1 MFYLLH
7 GNDEF
12 SCREQLKKLRQ
23 QGDFEY
29 NQDTYAGGEVDLK
42 TITATCSSLPFLTDQ
57 RLVVVMGLPKKR
69 RGEDTAA
76 SDSGEVASP
85 ANAVQVGADSSRPAP
100 IDRPLPEKSSK
111 SKKGKKGAKSSTE
124 SRAGFEKGLAEY
136 VHFLPDSTVLV
147 VVVDEELSASS
158 TLLKAAQEHGKVM
171 QYPLPRG
178 AAVKTWI
185 ENRAR
190 SSGVKITPEAV
201 SMLADYIGNQLR
213 LLANE
218 LDKLAT
224 YAGGGATIDADDVRK
239 LSPQVQEARVFDL
252 TDALAERNRKKALDL
267 LHDLLADGEPPLQLI
282 IERIQREGP
291 LPFAEYMRMALYE
304 PGYGYYVT
312 GAAKMGWEGD
322 YFTSTDVST
331 LFANCMGR
339 QLYAMWEKLKR
350 PPEFLIVEEGA
361 GRGHLAEGVQ
371 AWAQRE
377 APDFLA
383 VLDYQVEDIRSGQD
397 VLGDTLFPSHPQGTR
412 EGYPYHTT
420 KPPIP
425 PVYGRGTPR
434 GYPGGEDGG
443 FPPHSHPRSR

>member
-23 QGDFEY
+23 QGNFEY
-29 NQDTYAGGEVDLK
+29 NQNTYVGGEVDLK
-42 TITATCSSLPFLTDQ
+42 TITATCSTLPFLTDQ
-57 RLVVVMGLPKKR
+57 RLVIVMGLPKKR

-76 SDSGEVASP
+76 SDSSEAAGS
-85 ANAVQVGADSSRPAP
+85 ANAV
-100 IDRPLPEKSSK
+100 PLPEKSSK

-136 VHFLPDSTVLV
+136 VPFLPDSTVLV

-171 QYPLPRG
+171 QYTLPKG

-185 ENRAR
+185 ENRAK
-190 SSGVKITPEAV
+190 SNGVKITPEAV

-224 YAGGGATIDADDVRK
+224 YAGSGATIDADDVRK

-267 LHDLLADGEPPLQLI
+267 LHDLLADGEPPLRLISTITSQVRSLLLVKELAGDGLRVSQIVAATGMAPFVAEKAVRQIGKFSSSQL
-282 IERIQREGP
+282 EGAYRQLLATDAALKRSRMTP
-291 LPFAEYMRMALYE
+291 DMALDLLVVNF
-304 PGYGYYVT
+304 GNG
-312 GAAKMGWEGD
+312 
-322 YFTSTDVST
+322 
-331 LFANCMGR
+331 
-339 QLYAMWEKLKR
+339 
-350 PPEFLIVEEGA
+350 
-361 GRGHLAEGVQ
+361 
-371 AWAQRE
+371 
-377 APDFLA
+377 
-383 VLDYQVEDIRSGQD
+383 
-397 VLGDTLFPSHPQGTR
+397 
-412 EGYPYHTT
+412 
-420 KPPIP
+420 
-425 PVYGRGTPR
+425 
-434 GYPGGEDGG
+434 
-443 FPPHSHPRSR
+443 